1 MSIQTIPGLTGFTYA
16 RVSSM
21 DKRAVG
27 KLTDTNHLESFH
39 NEQPAEYDKKIIS
52 LYTQSSLYSND
63 FLDMINKSTPFY
75 INSNSDAWKWDIQ
88 VPYKFPK
95 IIEVPT
101 KTTDLTKP
109 GIDGQEFWLVLDT
122 NEFSMNTIVSVGS
135 RQYGP
140 RFYVIK
146 DPVPFNMGF
155 LYTFTYVSENPSVDY
170 VDAKYLQVGNELEL
184 IDVSIGEFDQ
194 DLAGLPRLGEKITMF
209 ESLSSGYGFEHKI
222 TEWADDRTLRDSSTG
237 KPLDILVYAPQRR
250 NQMPLTRNDVKWEPF
265 IEYWMRKTMLE
276 TKVKRMIWGKPGT
289 VKSNGSRQEV
299 KRLSAGVYHRMR
311 NNGNLVQYNRG
322 EFSANLLRSVF
333 GDLFYRRVD
342 VKDRRVKMYTNE
354 AGFDVFQQALKSD
367 ALNSGLTFFTNING
381 ADTASATTASSQNH
395 LTYGFAFDAMVSR
408 ESGRIELIH
417 LKELD
422 LPQSNLEFGQNKKS
436 TPVFFVF
443 DVSPMS
449 DGSMT
454 NNIREVRMQGKPS
467 MTWGYIDGTAHHLGF
482 AKSQGMSSA
491 NKFPGYEIWMKDRCD
506 VFIEDLS
513 RTVLIEEVPQL

>member
-1 MSIQTIPGLTGFTYA
+1 MALQTIPGLTGFTYA

-39 NEQPAEYDKKIIS
+39 DTEPADYDKKIIS

-75 INSNSDAWKWDIQ
+75 IDNNSDAWKWNIQ

-95 IIEVPT
+95 IIEVPD
-101 KTTDLTKP
+101 KTAALLKP
-109 GIDGQEFWLVLDT
+109 GIDGQEFWLVFDS
-122 NEFSMNTIVSVGS
+122 NEFSKNSIISFGS
-135 RQYGP
+135 RMYGP
-140 RFYVIK
+140 RAYVIT
-146 DPVPFNMGF
+146 DPVPYNKGY
-155 LYTFTYVSENPSVDY
+155 LYTLTLVSENPQVDFISSQFIQY
-170 VDAKYLQVGNELEL
+170 GVELEL
-184 IDVSIGEFDQ
+184 VDGAIGEFDQ
-194 DLAGLPRLGEKITMF
+194 DLLGLPRLGEKISMF
-209 ESLSSGYGFEHKI
+209 ESLSSGYGYEHKI
-222 TEWADDRTLRDSSTG
+222 TEWADDRTLRDSSG
-237 KPLDILVYAPQRR
+237 RPLDILVYSPQRR
-250 NQMPLTRNDVKWEPF
+250 NQLPLTRNDVKWEPF
-265 IEYWMRKTMLE
+265 IEFWMRKSMMEL
-276 TKVKRMIWGKPGT
+276 KVKRMIWGKPGS
-289 VKSNGSRQEV
+289 VKTSGSKQEV
-299 KRLSAGVYHRMR
+299 KRISAGVYHRMR

-354 AGFDVFQQALKSD
+354 AGFDVFQQAVKSD
-367 ALNSGLTFFTNING
+367 ALNSGLTLMATGGSNG
-381 ADTASATTASSQNH
+381 LGVQGQGQS
-395 LTYGFAFDAMVSR
+395 LTYNWAFDSMITR
-408 ESGRIELIH
+408 ETGKIELVH

-422 LPQSNLEFGQNKKS
+422 LPQSNVEFGQNKKS

-443 DVSPMS
+443 DVSPAT
-449 DGSMT
+449 DGSLT
-454 NNIREVRMQGKPS
+454 NNIREVRMQGAPS
-467 MTWGYIDGTAHHLGF
+467 MTWGYIDGTRHHLGF

-513 RTVLIEEVPQL
+513 RTVMIEEIPQF

>member
-1 MSIQTIPGLTGFTYA
+1 MAIQTIPGLTGFTYA
-16 RVSSM
+16 RVASM

-27 KLTDTNHLESFH
+27 KLTDANHLESFH
-39 NEQPAEYDKKIIS
+39 STEPADYDKKIIS

-75 INSNSDAWKWDIQ
+75 IDTNSDAWKWDIQ

-95 IIEVPT
+95 IIDIPT
-101 KTTDLTKP
+101 STLDMEKP
-109 GIDGQEFWLVLDT
+109 GIDGQEFQAVLDT
-122 NEFSMNTIVSVGS
+122 NEFHKNAIISVGS

-140 RFYVIK
+140 RWYVIK
-146 DPVPFNMGF
+146 DALPWNAGY
-155 LYTFTYVSENPSVDY
+155 LYSFTLVTDNPTVDFVSSSF
-170 VDAKYLQVGNELEL
+170 LQVGIELEL
-184 IDVSIGEFDQ
+184 VDASIGEFDQ
-194 DLAGLPRLGEKITMF
+194 DLLGLPRLGEKITMF

-222 TEWADDRTLRDSSTG
+222 TDWADAKMLRDSSG

-250 NQMPLTRNDVKWEPF
+250 AQLPITRNDIKWEPF
-265 IEYWMRKTMLE
+265 IEFWMRKSMMEL
-276 TKVKRMIWGKPGT
+276 KVKRMIWGKPGT
-289 VKSNGSRQEV
+289 VKTGGSKQEL
-299 KRLSAGVYHRMR
+299 KRTSAGVYHRMR

-354 AGFDVFQQALKSD
+354 AGFDVFQQALKND
-367 ALNSGLTFFTNING
+367 ALNSGLTFV
-381 ADTASATTASSQNH
+381 ADSGDRYLQGSGQHIVYN
-395 LTYGFAFDAMVSR
+395 FAFESMITR
-408 ESGRIELIH
+408 ETGKIDLVH

-443 DVSPMS
+443 DVSPS
-449 DGSMT
+449 GDGSLA
-454 NNIREVRMQGKPS
+454 NNIREVRMAGRPS

-482 AKSQGMSSA
+482 ARSQGMSSA
-491 NKFPGYEIWMKDRCD
+491 NKFPGYELWMKDRCD

-513 RTVLIEEVPQL
+513 RTVLIEEIPNL

>member
-1 MSIQTIPGLTGFTYA
+1 MATQTIPGLTGFTYA

-27 KLTDTNHLESFH
+27 KLTDSNHLESFH
-39 NEQPAEYDKKIIS
+39 STEPADYDKKIIS

-63 FLDMINKSTPFY
+63 FLDMINKSTPYF
-75 INSNSDAWKWDIQ
+75 IDNNSDAWKWKIS

-95 IIEVPT
+95 IIDIPASTAE
-101 KTTDLTKP
+101 LAKP
-109 GIDGQEFWLVLDT
+109 GVDGQEFQAVLDT
-122 NEFSMNTIVSVGS
+122 NEFSKNSIISVGS

-146 DPVPFNMGF
+146 DPMPYNRGF
-155 LYTFTYVSENPSVDY
+155 LYTFTLVSDNPIVDF
-170 VDAKYLQVGNELEL
+170 VSKTYLQVGMELEL
-184 IDVSIGEFDQ
+184 IDAAIGEFDQ
-194 DLAGLPRLGEKITMF
+194 DLLGLPRLGEEISMF
-209 ESLSSGYGFEHKI
+209 ETLGSGYGFEHKI
-222 TEWADDRTLRDSSTG
+222 TEWADERTMKDSLG

-250 NQMPLTRNDVKWEPF
+250 NQLPVTRNDVKWEPF
-265 IEYWMRKTMLE
+265 IEFWMRKSMIEL
-276 TKVKRMIWGKPGT
+276 KVKRMIWAKPGT
-289 VKSNGSRQEV
+289 VKTGGGQQNV
-299 KRLSAGVYHRMR
+299 KRTSAGIYHRMR

-322 EFSANLLRSVF
+322 EFSGNLIRSVF

-354 AGFDVFQQALKSD
+354 AGIDTFQQSVKAD
-367 ALNSGLTFFTNING
+367 AMNSGLTFMAQGGANG
-381 ADTASATTASSQNH
+381 LGIQGTGQSLVYN
-395 LTYGFAFDAMVSR
+395 FAFESMITR
-408 ESGRIELIH
+408 ETGKVEVIH

-436 TPVFFVF
+436 TPVFMVF

-449 DGSMT
+449 DGSMV
-454 NNIREVRMQGKPS
+454 NNIREVRMKGKPS

-491 NKFPGYEIWMKDRCD
+491 NKFPGYELWMKDRCD
-506 VFIEDLS
+506 IFIEDLS
-513 RTVLIEEVPQL
+513 RTVLIEEIPQF